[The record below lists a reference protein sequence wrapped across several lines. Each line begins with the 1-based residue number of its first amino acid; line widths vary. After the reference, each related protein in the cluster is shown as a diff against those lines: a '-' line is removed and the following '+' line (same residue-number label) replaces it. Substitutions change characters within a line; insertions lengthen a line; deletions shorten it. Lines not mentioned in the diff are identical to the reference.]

1 MNRTDSKFDS
11 NRLSSSIEKAEEAV
25 QNSIN
30 RFETA
35 MEHLAEKVEGTSQ
48 KLHHVRDV
56 AKDSKDK
63 LMHLKEEVRAT
74 LDPFKPYVNQVRN
87 ISTKAVGTVRATPRP
102 FLLAAVGLIGFAAYK
117 YFKNSSTGSPI
128 RAKGKDYSNEYA
140 SEFPYQ

>member
-1 MNRTDSKFDS
+1 MNRTDSKIDAS
-11 NRLSSSIEKAEEAV
+11 KIGSSIERAEEAV

-63 LMHLKEEVRAT
+63 LMHLKEEVQAT
-74 LDPFKPYVNQVRN
+74 IGPFKPYMNQVKT
-87 ISTKAVGTVRATPRP
+87 ISNRAMGSVRAAPRP
-102 FLLAAVGLIGFAAYK
+102 LLWAAMGIVGFAAYK
-117 YFKNSSTGSPI
+117 YFKNSGSFSV
-128 RAKGKDYSNEYA
+128 RAKGRDYSNEYT